1 MPAVNYNHGT
11 RVLSAGET
19 SRPIELANL
28 TSIGALM
35 TAPDA
40 TAAIPINEPFQ
51 FFTDDTTVRQALG
64 ATGTAADILDAI
76 DDQGIVASVIGIV
89 VPEGTGATPQARME
103 ATISNMVGSSAS
115 LTGVHGFKGA
125 RSQVQAEPGVIIFSG
140 YGSQRLGGEANP
152 VVIEAEGV
160 ANRLKSM
167 IIFDG
172 PGTTKDAALQARADF
187 TDGQRLYMID
197 PAVKVLR
204 AGETTVTVQ
213 PASAR
218 VAGLVVKRDKQLGGP
233 YGSPSNQVIGGITG
247 PSRPISYYD
256 GETDHEA
263 NYLNE
268 RRIATIIE
276 NRILWGNE
284 TLAVDPLWRFF
295 NVRRTR
301 DAIEKS
307 IVRAFRWA
315 LDKNL
320 GSHLA
325 VAIIESVQEFLDEL
339 TAAGAILGGRAF
351 FLRDQNSNAS
361 LRSGILRVEFD
372 AEEAPPLQDLIFGSR
387 RNAVYFD
394 TLADD
399 VMSAIERRAA

>member
-11 RVLSAGET
+11 RVLAAGEET
-19 SRPIELANL
+19 RPIELANL
-28 TSIGALM
+28 TSVGALM
-35 TAPDA
+35 TAPGA
-40 TAAIPINEPFQ
+40 SSAIPINEPFH
-51 FFTDDTTVRQALG
+51 FYTDDTEIRTALG
-64 ATGTAADILDAI
+64 TTGTAADILDAI
-76 DDQGIVASVIGIV
+76 DDQGIIGSVVGMV
-89 VPEGTGATPQARME
+89 VPEGTGATPQAKLE
-103 ATISNMVGSSAS
+103 ATISNMVGSGAS
-115 LTGVHGFKGA
+115 LTGIHGFKGA
-125 RSQVQAEPGVIIFSG
+125 RSHVGVEPGIFIFPG
-140 YGSQRLGGEANP
+140 FGSQRIAGAANP
-152 VVIEAEGV
+152 LVVEAEGV
-160 ANRLKSM
+160 ANRLKGM
-167 IIFDG
+167 VIFDG
-172 PGTTKDAALQARADF
+172 PNTTNTAAFQARQDF
-187 TDGQRLYMID
+187 TDGGRLYMVD
-197 PAVKVLR
+197 PAVRVLR
-204 AGETTVTVQ
+204 TGETVPAIQ

-218 VAGLVVKRDKQLGGP
+218 VAGLVLKRDKQLGGP
-233 YGSPSNQVIGGITG
+233 YGSPSNQVIGGIVGTA
-247 PSRPISYYD
+247 RPISYYD

-284 TLAVDPLWRFF
+284 TLAADPLWRFF

-315 LDKNL
+315 LDRNL
-320 GSHLA
+320 GVHLA
-325 VAIIESVQEFLDEL
+325 VAIIESVQEFMDEL
-339 TAAGAILGGRAF
+339 TAAGAILGGRAY

-394 TLADD
+394 TLAND